1 MAFSDLSGGGVMSV
15 VASHP
20 EQRSPFLLVGVGFS
34 ELN

>member
-1 MAFSDLSGGGVMSV
+1 MAVSDVSGGVVIGV

-20 EQRSPFLLVGVGFS
+20 EQRSPFLVVGVGFG